1 MAAEYQE
8 PDWRVADYAPFLL
21 DERIVD
27 PSRQVPLRIR
37 GPRPARLVS
46 GEYFVCL
53 GAAQTFGR
61 FCARPFPAIL
71 SERLGLPGLNI
82 SHGGAGPSFW
92 LFDPE
97 PLAAWLNCARFVVVQ
112 AMSGRSEG
120 NSLFESQGVGYYI
133 RRSDGVR
140 LGCDEAFAGLLREG
154 PHRRAAHIVAETR
167 ANWVESCRRLLAM
180 IAVPKIL
187 LWFSTRCPHYRP
199 GYRNEQVLFGAYP
212 QLVDAE
218 MIAVVRGFAD
228 HFVSCVS
235 RRGLPQPL
243 VDRFTGAPTVVTD
256 EWTATP
262 WRENRYYPSPEMH
275 EDAAAS
281 LEPACR
287 VFAGLP
293 GGAR

>member
-8 PDWRVADYAPFLL
+8 PDWRVADYAPFVL

-27 PSRQVPLRIR
+27 PSCHVPLRIR
-37 GPRPARLVS
+37 GPRPERLGP

-97 PLAAWLNCARFVVVQ
+97 PLAAWLNAARFVVVQ
-112 AMSGRSEG
+112 AMSGRSES
-120 NSLFESQGVGYYI
+120 NSLFLSQGVGHYL
-133 RRSDGVR
+133 RRTDGVHI
-140 LGCDEAFAGLLREG
+140 GCDEGFAALLHEG
-154 PHRRAAHIVAETR
+154 PRRRVARIVAETR
-167 ANWVESCRRLLAM
+167 ANWVESCRRLFGM
-180 IAVPKIL
+180 ITAPKIL
-187 LWFSTRCPHYRP
+187 FWFSTRRPHYRP
-199 GYRNEQVLFGAYP
+199 GYRNAQALFGGYP
-212 QLVDAE
+212 QLVDAG
-218 MIAVVRGFAD
+218 MVAAVGGFAD

-235 RRGLPQPL
+235 HRGLPQPL
-243 VDRFTGAPTVVTD
+243 LDRFTGAPTVVTD
-256 EWTATP
+256 EWTAAP
-262 WRENRYYPSPEMH
+262 WRENWYYPSPPMH
-275 EDAAAS
+275 EDAADS

-287 VFAGLP
+287 VFAGLA
-293 GGAR
+293 GGAG